1 MTGEKP
7 MRKEI
12 YKTALMLV
20 AVSSMLW
27 IAIPATAEL
36 EQATIIS
43 GLKEALAL
51 STEKAIALVGKTDG
65 YFRNQAIKILM
76 PEKMRMVADALS
88 KAGMKKQI
96 DEFILSMNRAAEKA
110 APKAASIFGEAL
122 KNMNL
127 EDARKILNGGDTA
140 ATDYFKLKTSDRIY
154 NEFKPIIA
162 ATMGE
167 VGTTRLFEN
176 IMGRAKTLPLMSGM
190 TVDLDDYVTRKSTDG
205 LFVMLGQQE
214 KMIRINP
221 GARSTDL
228 LKKVF
233 SK

>member
-1 MTGEKP
+1 
-7 MRKEI
+7 MRKDI
-12 YKTALMLV
+12 YKNIVML
-20 AVSSMLW
+20 AVITSMLL
-27 IAIPATAEL
+27 IAASATAEL

-65 YFRNQAIKILM
+65 YFGNQAIKILM
-76 PEKMRMVADALS
+76 PEKMRMVTDALG
-88 KAGMKKQI
+88 KMGMQKQV

-110 APKAASIFGEAL
+110 APKAASIFGDAI

-127 EDARKILNGGDTA
+127 EDAQKILNGGNTG
-140 ATDYFKLKTSDRIY
+140 ATDYFKLKTSDSIY
-154 NEFKPIIA
+154 TEFKPIIA

-167 VGTTRLFEN
+167 AGTTRLFEN
-176 IMGRAKTLPLMSGM
+176 IMSKAKTLPLMSG
-190 TVDLDDYVTRKSTDG
+190 TKFDLDDYVTRKSTDG
-205 LFVMLGQQE
+205 LFMMLGQQE
-214 KMIRINP
+214 KLIRINP

-233 SK
+233 GK

>member
-1 MTGEKP
+1 

-12 YKTALMLV
+12 YKNIVMLA
-20 AVSSMLW
+20 AVSSMLL
-27 IAIPATAEL
+27 IAASATAEL

-43 GLKEALAL
+43 GLKEALSL

-65 YFRNQAIKILM
+65 YFGNQAIKILM
-76 PEKMRMVADALS
+76 PEKMRMVTDALG
-88 KAGMKKQI
+88 KMGMQKQI

-110 APKAASIFGEAL
+110 APKAASIFGDAI

-127 EDARKILNGGDTA
+127 EDAQKILNGGNTG
-140 ATDYFKLKTSDRIY
+140 ATDYFKLKTSDSIY
-154 NEFKPIIA
+154 TEFKPIIA

-167 VGTTRLFEN
+167 AGTTRLFEN
-176 IMGRAKTLPLMSGM
+176 IMSKAKTLPLMSGIKF
-190 TVDLDDYVTRKSTDG
+190 DLDDYVTKKSTDG

-228 LKKVF
+228 LKTVF
-233 SK
+233 GK

>member
-1 MTGEKP
+1 

-12 YKTALMLV
+12 YKNIVMLA
-20 AVSSMLW
+20 AVSSMLL
-27 IAIPATAEL
+27 IAASATAEL

-43 GLKEALAL
+43 GLKEALSL

-65 YFRNQAIKILM
+65 YFGNQAIKILM
-76 PEKMRMVADALS
+76 PEKMRMVTDALG
-88 KAGMKKQI
+88 KMGMQKQV

-110 APKAASIFGEAL
+110 APKAASIFGDAI

-127 EDARKILNGGDTA
+127 EDAQKILNGGDTA
-140 ATDYFKLKTSDRIY
+140 ATDYFKLKTSNSIY
-154 NEFKPIIA
+154 TEFKPIIA

-167 VGTTRLFEN
+167 AGTTRLFEN
-176 IMGRAKTLPLMSGM
+176 IMSKAKTLPLMSGIKF
-190 TVDLDDYVTRKSTDG
+190 DLDDYVTKKSTDG
-205 LFVMLGQQE
+205 LFMMLGQQE

-233 SK
+233 GK

>member
-1 MTGEKP
+1 

-12 YKTALMLV
+12 YKNIVMLA
-20 AVSSMLW
+20 AVTSMLL
-27 IAIPATAEL
+27 IAASATAEL

-43 GLKEALAL
+43 GLKEALSL

-65 YFRNQAIKILM
+65 YFGNQAIKILM
-76 PEKMRMVADALS
+76 PEKMRMVTDALG
-88 KAGMKKQI
+88 KMGMQKQV

-110 APKAASIFGEAL
+110 APKAASIFGDAI

-127 EDARKILNGGDTA
+127 EDAQKILNGGNTG
-140 ATDYFKLKTSDRIY
+140 ATDYFKLKTSDSIY
-154 NEFKPIIA
+154 TEFKPIIA

-167 VGTTRLFEN
+167 AGTTRLFEN
-176 IMGRAKTLPLMSGM
+176 IMSKAKTLPLMSGIKF
-190 TVDLDDYVTRKSTDG
+190 DLDDYVTKKSTDG
-205 LFVMLGQQE
+205 LFMMLGQQE

-233 SK
+233 GK

>member
-1 MTGEKP
+1 
-7 MRKEI
+7 MRKAI
-12 YKTALMLV
+12 YKNIVILA
-20 AVSSMLW
+20 AVTSMLL
-27 IAIPATAEL
+27 IAAAATADL
-36 EQATIIS
+36 EQGTIIS
-43 GLKEALAL
+43 GLKEALSL

-65 YFRNQAIKILM
+65 YFGNQAIKILM
-76 PEKMRMVADALS
+76 PEKMRMVTDALG
-88 KAGMKKQI
+88 KMGMQKQV

-110 APKAASIFGEAL
+110 APKAASIFGDAI

-127 EDARKILNGGDTA
+127 DDARKILNGGDTA
-140 ATDYFKLKTSDRIY
+140 ATDYFKLKTSNSIY
-154 NEFKPIIA
+154 TEFKPIIA

-167 VGTTRLFEN
+167 AGTTRLFEN
-176 IMGRAKTLPLMSGM
+176 IMSKAKALPLMSGIKF
-190 TVDLDDYVTRKSTDG
+190 DLNDYVTKKSTDG

-233 SK
+233 GK

>member
-1 MTGEKP
+1 

-12 YKTALMLV
+12 YKNIVMV
-20 AVSSMLW
+20 AAVTSMLL
-27 IAIPATAEL
+27 IAASATAEL

-43 GLKEALAL
+43 GLKEALSL

-65 YFRNQAIKILM
+65 YFGNQAIKILM
-76 PEKMRMVADALS
+76 PEKMRMVTDALG
-88 KAGMKKQI
+88 KMGMQKQV
-96 DEFILSMNRAAEKA
+96 DEFIVSMNRAAEKA
-110 APKAASIFGEAL
+110 APKAASIFGDAI

-127 EDARKILNGGDTA
+127 EDAQKILNGGNTA
-140 ATDYFKLKTSDRIY
+140 ATDYFKLKTSDSIY
-154 NEFKPIIA
+154 TEFKPIIA

-167 VGTTRLFEN
+167 AGTTRLFEN
-176 IMGRAKTLPLMSGM
+176 IMSKAKTLPLMSGIKF
-190 TVDLDDYVTRKSTDG
+190 DLDDYVTKKSTDG
-205 LFVMLGQQE
+205 LFMMLGQQE

-233 SK
+233 GK

>member
-1 MTGEKP
+1 

-12 YKTALMLV
+12 YKNIVMLA
-20 AVSSMLW
+20 AVTSMLL
-27 IAIPATAEL
+27 IGASATAGL

-43 GLKEALAL
+43 GLKEALAI

-65 YFRNQAIKILM
+65 YFGNQAIKILM
-76 PEKMRMVADALS
+76 PEKMRMVTDTLG
-88 KAGMKKQI
+88 KMGMQKQV

-110 APKAASIFGEAL
+110 APKAASIFGDAI

-127 EDARKILNGGDTA
+127 EDAQKILNGGNTG
-140 ATDYFKLKTSDRIY
+140 ATDYFKLKTSDSIY
-154 NEFKPIIA
+154 TEFKPIIA

-167 VGTTRLFEN
+167 AGTTRLFEN
-176 IMGRAKTLPLMSGM
+176 IMSKAKALPLMSGIKF
-190 TVDLDDYVTRKSTDG
+190 DLNDYVTKKSTDG

-214 KMIRINP
+214 KMIRVNP

-233 SK
+233 NK

>member
-1 MTGEKP
+1 
-7 MRKEI
+7 MRKDI
-12 YKTALMLV
+12 YKNIVML
-20 AVSSMLW
+20 AVVTSMLL
-27 IAIPATAEL
+27 IAASATAEL

-65 YFRNQAIKILM
+65 YFGNQAIKILM
-76 PEKMRMVADALS
+76 PEKMRMVTDALG
-88 KAGMKKQI
+88 KMGMQKQV

-110 APKAASIFGEAL
+110 APKAASIFGDAI

-127 EDARKILNGGDTA
+127 EDAQKILNGGNTG
-140 ATDYFKLKTSDRIY
+140 ATDYFKLKTSDSIY
-154 NEFKPIIA
+154 TEFKPIIA

-167 VGTTRLFEN
+167 AGTTRLFEN
-176 IMGRAKTLPLMSGM
+176 IMSKAKTLPLMSG
-190 TVDLDDYVTRKSTDG
+190 TKFDLDDYVTRKSTDG
-205 LFVMLGQQE
+205 LFMMLGQQE

>member
-1 MTGEKP
+1 

>member
-1 MTGEKP
+1 

-12 YKTALMLV
+12 YKNIVMLA
-20 AVSSMLW
+20 AVTSMLL
-27 IAIPATAEL
+27 IAASATAEL

-43 GLKEALAL
+43 GLKEALSL

-65 YFRNQAIKILM
+65 YFGNQAIKILM
-76 PEKMRMVADALS
+76 PEKMRMVTDALG
-88 KAGMKKQI
+88 KMGMQKQV

-110 APKAASIFGEAL
+110 APKAASIFGDAI

-127 EDARKILNGGDTA
+127 EDAQKILNGGNTG
-140 ATDYFKLKTSDRIY
+140 ATDYFKLKTSDSIY
-154 NEFKPIIA
+154 TEFKPIIA

-167 VGTTRLFEN
+167 AGTTRLFEN
-176 IMGRAKTLPLMSGM
+176 IMSKAKTLPLMSG
-190 TVDLDDYVTRKSTDG
+190 TKFDLDDYVTRKSTDG
-205 LFVMLGQQE
+205 LFMMLGQQE

-228 LKKVF
+228 LKTVF
-233 SK
+233 GK

>member
-1 MTGEKP
+1 

-12 YKTALMLV
+12 YKNIVMLA
-20 AVSSMLW
+20 AVTSMLL
-27 IAIPATAEL
+27 IAASATAEL

-43 GLKEALAL
+43 GLKEALSL

-65 YFRNQAIKILM
+65 YFGNQAIKILM
-76 PEKMRMVADALS
+76 PEKMRMVTDALS
-88 KAGMKKQI
+88 KMGMRKQI

-110 APKAASIFGEAL
+110 APKAASIFGDAI

-127 EDARKILNGGDTA
+127 EDAQKILNGGNTG
-140 ATDYFKLKTSDRIY
+140 ATDYFKLKTSDSIY
-154 NEFKPIIA
+154 TEFKPIIA

-167 VGTTRLFEN
+167 AGTTRLFEN
-176 IMGRAKTLPLMSGM
+176 IMSKARTLPLMSGIKF
-190 TVDLDDYVTRKSTDG
+190 DLNDYVTKKSTDG

-233 SK
+233 GK

>member
-1 MTGEKP
+1 

-12 YKTALMLV
+12 YKNIVVLA
-20 AVSSMLW
+20 AVTSMLL
-27 IAIPATAEL
+27 IAASATAEL

-43 GLKEALAL
+43 GLKEALSL

-65 YFRNQAIKILM
+65 YFGNKAIKILM
-76 PEKMRMVADALS
+76 PEKMRMVTDALG
-88 KAGMKKQI
+88 KMGMQKQV

-110 APKAASIFGEAL
+110 APKAASIFGDAI

-127 EDARKILNGGDTA
+127 EDAQKILNGGDTA
-140 ATDYFKLKTSDRIY
+140 ATDYFKLKTSNSIY
-154 NEFKPIIA
+154 TEFKPIIA

-167 VGTTRLFEN
+167 AGTTRLFEN
-176 IMGRAKTLPLMSGM
+176 IMSKAKTLPLMSGIKF
-190 TVDLDDYVTRKSTDG
+190 DLDDYVTKKSTDG
-205 LFVMLGQQE
+205 LFMMLGQQE

-233 SK
+233 GK

>member
-1 MTGEKP
+1 

-12 YKTALMLV
+12 YKNIVMLA
-20 AVSSMLW
+20 AVTSMLL
-27 IAIPATAEL
+27 IAASATAEL

-43 GLKEALAL
+43 GLKEALSL

-65 YFRNQAIKILM
+65 YFGNQAIKILM
-76 PEKMRMVADALS
+76 PEKMRMITDALG
-88 KAGMKKQI
+88 KMGMQKQV

-110 APKAASIFGEAL
+110 APKAASIFGDAI

-127 EDARKILNGGDTA
+127 EDAQKILNGGDTA
-140 ATDYFKLKTSDRIY
+140 ATDYFKLKTSNSIY
-154 NEFKPIIA
+154 TEFKPIIA

-167 VGTTRLFEN
+167 AGTTRLFEN
-176 IMGRAKTLPLMSGM
+176 IMSKAKTLPLMSGIKF
-190 TVDLDDYVTRKSTDG
+190 DLDDYVTKKSTDG
-205 LFVMLGQQE
+205 LFMMLGQQE

-233 SK
+233 GK

>member
-1 MTGEKP
+1 

-12 YKTALMLV
+12 YKNIVMLA
-20 AVSSMLW
+20 AVTSMLL
-27 IAIPATAEL
+27 IAASATAEL

-43 GLKEALAL
+43 GLKEALSL

-65 YFRNQAIKILM
+65 YFGNQAIKILM
-76 PEKMRMVADALS
+76 PEKMRMVTDALG
-88 KAGMKKQI
+88 KMGMQKQV

-110 APKAASIFGEAL
+110 APKAASIFGDAI

-127 EDARKILNGGDTA
+127 EDAQKILNGGNTA
-140 ATDYFKLKTSDRIY
+140 ATDYFKLKTSNSIY
-154 NEFKPIIA
+154 TEFKPIIA

-167 VGTTRLFEN
+167 AGTTRLFEN
-176 IMGRAKTLPLMSGM
+176 IMSKAKTLPLMSGIKF
-190 TVDLDDYVTRKSTDG
+190 DLDDYVTKKSTDG

-228 LKKVF
+228 LKTVF
-233 SK
+233 GK

>member
-1 MTGEKP
+1 

-12 YKTALMLV
+12 YKNIVMLA
-20 AVSSMLW
+20 AVTSMLL
-27 IAIPATAEL
+27 IAASATAEL

-43 GLKEALAL
+43 GLKEALSL

-65 YFRNQAIKILM
+65 YFGNQAIKILM
-76 PEKMRMVADALS
+76 PEKMRMVTDALG
-88 KAGMKKQI
+88 KMGMQKQV

-110 APKAASIFGEAL
+110 APKAASIFGDAI

-127 EDARKILNGGDTA
+127 EDAQKILNGGNTG
-140 ATDYFKLKTSDRIY
+140 ATDYFKLKTSDSIY
-154 NEFKPIIA
+154 TEFKPIIA

-167 VGTTRLFEN
+167 AGTTRLFEN
-176 IMGRAKTLPLMSGM
+176 IMSKAKTLPLMSGIKF
-190 TVDLDDYVTRKSTDG
+190 DLDDYVTKKSTDG

-233 SK
+233 GK

>member
-1 MTGEKP
+1 

-12 YKTALMLV
+12 YKNIVMLA
-20 AVSSMLW
+20 AVTSMLL
-27 IAIPATAEL
+27 IAASATAEL

-65 YFRNQAIKILM
+65 YFGNQAIKILM
-76 PEKMRMVADALS
+76 PEKMRMVTDALG
-88 KAGMKKQI
+88 KMGMQKQV

-110 APKAASIFGEAL
+110 APKAASIFGDAI

-127 EDARKILNGGDTA
+127 EDAQKILNGGDTA
-140 ATDYFKLKTSDRIY
+140 ATDYFKLKTSDSIY
-154 NEFKPIIA
+154 TEFKPIIA

-167 VGTTRLFEN
+167 AGTTRLFEN
-176 IMGRAKTLPLMSGM
+176 IMSKAKTLPLMSGIKF
-190 TVDLDDYVTRKSTDG
+190 DLDDYVTKKSTDG

-233 SK
+233 GK

>member
-1 MTGEKP
+1 

-12 YKTALMLV
+12 YKNIVMLA
-20 AVSSMLW
+20 AVTSMLL
-27 IAIPATAEL
+27 IGASATAGL

-43 GLKEALAL
+43 GLKEALAI

-65 YFRNQAIKILM
+65 YFGNQAIKILM
-76 PEKMRMVADALS
+76 PEKMRMVTDTLG
-88 KAGMKKQI
+88 KMGMQKQV

-110 APKAASIFGEAL
+110 APKAASIFGDAI

-127 EDARKILNGGDTA
+127 EDAQKILNGGDTA
-140 ATDYFKLKTSDRIY
+140 ATDYFKLKTSDSIY
-154 NEFKPIIA
+154 TEFKPIIA

-167 VGTTRLFEN
+167 AGTTRLFEN
-176 IMGRAKTLPLMSGM
+176 IMSKAKALPLMSGIKF
-190 TVDLDDYVTRKSTDG
+190 DLNDYVTKKSTDG

-214 KMIRINP
+214 KMIRVNP

-233 SK
+233 NK

>member
-1 MTGEKP
+1 

-12 YKTALMLV
+12 YKNIVMLAAVTSLLWV
-20 AVSSMLW
+20 ATP
-27 IAIPATAEL
+27 AIAEL

-43 GLKEALAL
+43 GLKEALSL

-65 YFRNQAIKILM
+65 YFGNQAIKILM
-76 PEKMRMVADALS
+76 PEKMRMVTDALG
-88 KAGMKKQI
+88 KMGMQKQV

-110 APKAASIFGEAL
+110 APKAASIFGDAI

-140 ATDYFKLKTSDRIY
+140 ATDYFKLKTSDSIY
-154 NEFKPIIA
+154 TEFKPVIA

-167 VGTTRLFEN
+167 AGTTRLFEN
-176 IMGRAKTLPLMSGM
+176 IMSKAKTLPLMSGIKF
-190 TVDLDDYVTRKSTDG
+190 DLDDYVTKKSTDG
-205 LFVMLGQQE
+205 LFMMLGQQE

-228 LKKVF
+228 LKTVF
-233 SK
+233 GK

>member
-1 MTGEKP
+1 

-12 YKTALMLV
+12 YKNIVMLA
-20 AVSSMLW
+20 AVTSMLL
-27 IAIPATAEL
+27 IAASATAEL
-36 EQATIIS
+36 EQSTIIS

-65 YFRNQAIKILM
+65 YFGNQAIKILM
-76 PEKMRMVADALS
+76 PEKMRMVTDALG
-88 KAGMKKQI
+88 KMGMQKQV

-110 APKAASIFGEAL
+110 APKAASIFGDAI

-127 EDARKILNGGDTA
+127 EDAQKILNGGNTG
-140 ATDYFKLKTSDRIY
+140 ATDYFKLKTSDSIY
-154 NEFKPIIA
+154 TEFKPIIA

-167 VGTTRLFEN
+167 AGTTRLFEN
-176 IMGRAKTLPLMSGM
+176 IMSKAKTLPLMSG
-190 TVDLDDYVTRKSTDG
+190 TKFDLDDYVTRKSTDG
-205 LFVMLGQQE
+205 LFMMLGQQE
-214 KMIRINP
+214 KLIRINP

-233 SK
+233 GK

>member
-1 MTGEKP
+1 

-12 YKTALMLV
+12 YKNIVMV
-20 AVSSMLW
+20 AAVTSMLL
-27 IAIPATAEL
+27 IAASATAEL

-43 GLKEALAL
+43 GLKEALSL

-65 YFRNQAIKILM
+65 YFGNQAIKILM
-76 PEKMRMVADALS
+76 PEKMRMVTDALG
-88 KAGMKKQI
+88 KMGMQKQV

-110 APKAASIFGEAL
+110 APKAASIFGDAI

-127 EDARKILNGGDTA
+127 EDAQKILNGGDTA
-140 ATDYFKLKTSDRIY
+140 ATDYFKLKTSDSIY
-154 NEFKPIIA
+154 TEFKPIIA

-167 VGTTRLFEN
+167 AGTTRLFEN
-176 IMGRAKTLPLMSGM
+176 IMGKAKTLPLMSG
-190 TVDLDDYVTRKSTDG
+190 TKFDLDDYVTRKSTDG
-205 LFVMLGQQE
+205 LFMMLGQQE

-228 LKKVF
+228 LKTVF
-233 SK
+233 GK